1 MRYPYSVYQ
10 MQVEQ
15 HRFWIAKSLQLNGCV
30 GQGDTA
36 EEAVQELEENEA
48 VWLETAEEMGIPIPI
63 VQVEMPQEYSGK
75 MTLRVSPSIHRT
87 AAEFAKKE
95 GISLN
100 QYINDAIVSKNSEMR
115 TLNFLSE
122 DVLAFAERMKRAI
135 PGGSTYSSNTEIL
148 FSSQFKDNGY
158 RLN

>member
-1 MRYPYSVYQ
+1 MKYKTYWGKKGGITISGGEPLAQIDFV
-10 MQVEQ
+10 
-15 HRFWIAKSLQLNGCV
+15 L
-30 GQGDTA
+30 
-36 EEAVQELEENEA
+36 ELFK
-48 VWLETAEEMGIPIPI
+48 L
-63 VQVEMPQEYSGK
+63 
-75 MTLRVSPSIHRT
+75 
-87 AAEFAKKE
+87 AKKE

-135 PGGSTYSSNTEIL
+135 AGGSTYSSNTEIL